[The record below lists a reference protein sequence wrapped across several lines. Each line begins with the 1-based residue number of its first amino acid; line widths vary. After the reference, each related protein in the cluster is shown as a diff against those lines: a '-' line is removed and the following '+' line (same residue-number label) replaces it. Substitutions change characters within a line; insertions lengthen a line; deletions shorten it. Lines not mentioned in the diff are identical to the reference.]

1 MKNFNTFFDY
11 WKGTRKSI
19 VRSGKTLSG
28 WTVTF
33 GHNQIHGGIS
43 PTLKAIKVGSGEL
56 DTKMEDVYR

>member
-1 MKNFNTFFDY
+1 M
-11 WKGTRKSI
+11 KSI

-43 PTLKAIKVGSGEL
+43 PTLKAIKVGSGEF
-56 DTKMEDVYR
+56 DTKIEDVYR